1 MPEGE
6 GDGKDDGNGAS
17 YISYGIT
24 RSAIRLVADR
34 EERPSGIHHS
44 VEGDR
49 NPEVEIPFHVEPSEQ

>member
-6 GDGKDDGNGAS
+6 SDGKDDGNGAS

-34 EERPSGIHHS
+34 EERPHLMLCVGKFRIFQQYESKKYY
-44 VEGDR
+44 
-49 NPEVEIPFHVEPSEQ
+49 EIIG